1 MLNTIIKTI
10 IIYFSVMIA
19 MRLMGKR
26 QVGELQPFDLVIA
39 IIIAEVA
46 ATPLD
51 QAGTP
56 ITYGI
61 APIITLLFFHNLLAF
76 IILKSAKIRQ
86 IVSGK
91 PSIII
96 SKGIVDM
103 NVLKSMDYNL
113 NDLMEILR
121 TKDVFDISSVDYAI
135 IETNGNLSI
144 LLKAKETPPTVDDLS
159 LDYKIKGLS
168 YFLIADGKTD
178 HENMTLLKID
188 EAKLKHLLKKNGH
201 IGIKDVFYLCVN
213 ESGDVMMQTISGK
226 SYTLKSTFKK
236 EVENA

>member
-10 IIYFSVMIA
+10 IIYFSVMVV

-26 QVGELQPFDLVIA
+26 QVGQLQPFDLVIA

-76 IILKSAKIRQ
+76 IIMKSARLRGI
-86 IVSGK
+86 ISGK

-96 SKGIVDM
+96 SKGVIDTK
-103 NVLKSMDYNL
+103 VLKSMDYNL

-121 TKDVFDISSVDYAI
+121 TKDVYDISTVDYAI
-135 IETNGNLSI
+135 IETNGSMSV
-144 LLKAKETPPTVDDLS
+144 LLKPKEMQPTVDDLKVF
-159 LDYKIKGLS
+159 YKHKGLS
-168 YFLIADGKTD
+168 YTLIADGKID
-178 HENMTLLKID
+178 FENMHLLKVD
-188 EAKLKHLLKKNGH
+188 DNKLKAVLKKNGH
-201 IGIKDVFYLCVN
+201 LKQKNIFYLCVN
-213 ESGDVMMQTISGK
+213 EIGDVFIQTYKNKTYSLSGA
-226 SYTLKSTFKK
+226 LKR
-236 EVENA
+236 EVTDG